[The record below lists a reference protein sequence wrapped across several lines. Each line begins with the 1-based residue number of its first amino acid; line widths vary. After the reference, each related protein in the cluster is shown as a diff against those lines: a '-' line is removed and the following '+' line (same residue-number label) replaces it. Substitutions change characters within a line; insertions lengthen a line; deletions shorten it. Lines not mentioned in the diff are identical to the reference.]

1 MKIIIAESVGYC
13 YGVERA
19 LRLATDAKK
28 KSKDPIYTLGPI
40 IHNPQAVDNLT
51 AQGIQSVEKIDDLDE
66 KRGGILVVRS
76 HGIGPD
82 VVDYAKTKG
91 IKVVDATCPFVKKA
105 QKKAAELV
113 DEGYDVFII
122 GERNHPEVVGILA
135 HAKNKPMVVEELSDI
150 PGKLISKAGIVVQTT
165 QSIEKLQK
173 IVSYLLEQVP
183 ELKIFNTICDATIKR
198 QSDARKIAGNVDI
211 MLVIGGKNSANT
223 ARLAEICTEEN
234 PNTFLIETDA
244 ELDRRKIKEKMVKAK
259 KIGVTTGAST
269 PDWQLKKIIEKIEKE
284 SN

>member
-19 LRLATDAKK
+19 LKLASNAKK
-28 KSKDPIYTLGPI
+28 KTKENIYTLGPL
-40 IHNPQAVDNLT
+40 IHNPQAVDDLT
-51 AQGIQSVEKIDDLDE
+51 AQGVRSIEKIEDLDE
-66 KRGGILVVRS
+66 KRGKVLVVRS

-82 VVDYAKTKG
+82 VINYAQING

-113 DEGYDVFII
+113 DNGYEVFII

-135 HAKNKPMVVEELSDI
+135 HAKNKPLVVEELSDI
-150 PGKLISKAGIVVQTT
+150 PDRMFNKAGIVVQTT
-165 QSIEKLQK
+165 QSIEKLHK
-173 IVSYLLEQVP
+173 IVSYMLDRTT
-183 ELKIFNTICDATIKR
+183 ELKIYNTICDATIKR
-198 QSDARKIAGNVDI
+198 QSDAKKIAGYVDI

-234 PNTFLIETDA
+234 PNTFLVETDL
-244 ELDRRKIKEKMVKAK
+244 ELDKNKVKEKIVGAK
-259 KIGVTTGAST
+259 KIGITTGAST

-284 SN
+284 SK